1 LNEELER
8 VRAAATPEMPPPMTM
23 TDGGDVPRLSIVGSK
38 RPEFETKYLR
48 ALKDNKKME
57 TKKKSPF
64 VRNNI
69 QNTNREIK
77 FIKKTERSSEISVPP
92 VLRPLG
98 SIPAAGAAV
107 EGEE

>member
-1 LNEELER
+1 
-8 VRAAATPEMPPPMTM
+8 
-23 TDGGDVPRLSIVGSK
+23 
-38 RPEFETKYLR
+38 
-48 ALKDNKKME
+48 ME